1 MSSSTSLS
9 VAVAIPCYN
18 ERGAIGKVV
27 SDFRDALPDARIYVY
42 DNNSTDGSP
51 DEAAAAGAIV
61 RRESRQGKGYVVRR
75 MFADVE
81 ADIYLMV
88 DGDDTYEAQAA
99 STLIEALIK
108 DDLDMVSGAR
118 RHRCATA
125 YRPGHEFG
133 NRVLTGLVR
142 FVFGAESTDMLT
154 GYRVFSRRFVKSFPQ
169 SSGGFEIETELT
181 IHALE
186 LQMPTAELETDYKAR
201 AESTESKLRTITDG
215 VRILVTI
222 VTLMRLERPLK
233 TFFAAGAIILVI
245 ALGLALPILAEYA
258 QTGLVPR
265 FPTAILATGL
275 SVTAFL
281 SFSSGL
287 ILDAVTRGRQEAK
300 RMRYLAIPATGA
312 LLAKRQ
318 GRD

>member
-1 MSSSTSLS
+1 MSSFTSLI
-9 VAVAIPCYN
+9 VAVVIPCFN

-27 SDFRDALPDARIYVY
+27 SDFREALPDARVYVY
-42 DNNSTDGSP
+42 DNNSTDGTAG
-51 DEAAAAGAIV
+51 EAAAAGAIV
-61 RRESRQGKGYVVRR
+61 RHESRQGKGFVVRR

-81 ADIYLMV
+81 ADLYLMV
-88 DGDDTYEAQAA
+88 DGDDTYDAKAA
-99 STLIEALIK
+99 PALIEELLSA
-108 DDLDMVSGAR
+108 DLDMVSGVR
-118 RHRCATA
+118 RHQSATA

-186 LQMPTAELETDYKAR
+186 LQMPASEVETDYKAR
-201 AESTESKLRTITDG
+201 AESTASKLRTITDG
-215 VRILVTI
+215 VRILYTI
-222 VTLMRLERPLK
+222 MTLMRLERPLK
-233 TFFAAGAIILVI
+233 TFFAAGAIILLI
-245 ALGLALPILAEYA
+245 ALGLAVPILAEYA
-258 QTGLVPR
+258 ETGLVPR

-275 SVTAFL
+275 AVTAFL

-318 GRD
+318 GPN